1 MQLLR
6 PENKPRMNID
16 HYLALAQTQK
26 CNPSQEFII
35 SKEWS
40 QGRTVYGGVS
50 AAMLYSSA
58 KPYIEEGRVLRSMST
73 NFVGP
78 LIAGEAFSISVE
90 IVRSGKNVSQLQSR
104 AIQKG
109 KVCVLSQLCFAA
121 GRASKVVVANTDNH
135 NLSLPTKAKYFPPIP
150 KLVPSFLK
158 HFDLC
163 IQEGGAPFLGS
174 KSSHYHGWMRY
185 KNAPLEINEAHIIGL
200 IDVWPP
206 TLLQML
212 KWPAPASTISWNLE
226 FIYPHREILA
236 TDWFAYKA
244 ETRQASGGY
253 GHTEATIWDAHGEVV
268 ALSRQTVAIF
278 D

>member
-1 MQLLR
+1 MRLLR
-6 PENKPRMNID
+6 PDLKARMNID
-16 HYLALAQTQK
+16 HYLILAQTHK
-26 CNPSQEFII
+26 LNSEQEFVL
-35 SKEWS
+35 SKDWA

-50 AAMLYSSA
+50 AAMLYASA
-58 KPYIEEGRVLRSMST
+58 KPYIDENRVLRSMST

-78 LIAGEAFSISVE
+78 LIADEPFSISVE

-104 AIQKG
+104 AIQNG

-121 GRASKVVVANTDNH
+121 GRTSKVEVSNTEKH
-135 NLSLPTKAKYFPPIP
+135 NLILPTKAKYFPPIP

-174 KSSHYHGWMRY
+174 KHSHYYGWMRY
-185 KNAPLEINEAHIIGL
+185 KNPPTEINEAHIIGL

-212 KWPAPASTISWNLE
+212 KWPAPASTVSWNLE
-226 FIYPHREILA
+226 FIYPHRDILA

-244 ETRQASGGY
+244 ETRQASDGY

>member
-1 MQLLR
+1 
-6 PENKPRMNID
+6 MNID
-16 HYLALAQTQK
+16 HYLILAQTHK
-26 CNPSQEFII
+26 LNPKQEFII
-35 SKEWS
+35 SKDWS

-50 AAMLYSSA
+50 GAMLFAAA
-58 KPYIEEGRVLRSMST
+58 KSYIDEDRVLRSMST

-78 LIAGEAFSISVE
+78 LVVNEPFSISVE

-104 AIQKG
+104 AIQYD
-109 KVCVLSQLCFAA
+109 KVCILSQLCFAA
-121 GRASKVVVANTDNH
+121 GRTSKVEVTNTDKH
-135 NLSLPTKAKYFPPIP
+135 NLTVPTIAKYFPPIP
-150 KLVPSFLK
+150 KLTPSFLK

-163 IQEGGAPFLGS
+163 IQEGGAPFLGG
-174 KSSHYHGWMRY
+174 KSSHYYGWMRY
-185 KNAPLEINEAHIIGL
+185 KKAPAKINVAHIIGL

-212 KWPAPASTISWNLE
+212 KWPAPASTVSWNLE

-244 ETRQASGGY
+244 ETKQASNGY
-253 GHTEATIWDAHGEVV
+253 GHTEASIWDAHGEVI
-268 ALSRQTVAIF
+268 ALSRQTLAIF